1 VGVPKKLQV
10 QGAAHKGER
19 LKNLSWKIRHE
30 YQWHKY
36 PFKEKHYEAKKKMSL
51 GWETFARGISEK

>member
-1 VGVPKKLQV
+1 MGVPKKLQV

-19 LKNLSWKIRHE
+19 LKNLSWEIRHE

-36 PFKEKHYEAKKKMSL
+36 PLKEKHYETKKKKVAWL
-51 GWETFARGISEK
+51 GNFCQRHI